1 MTRLERHLV
10 FAALLAVALV
20 WVATGEA
27 NPSPG
32 RACLRPPFHG
42 ITETLDTGEI
52 VGKADARDWGCVGGG
67 DGSARALGVP
77 VPPPPSGVCLQPASP
92 NPATG
97 AVRIRFTI
105 GEVRQVRLTMYGQ
118 TRGGGPPTAVPV
130 RTLVDAQLQVG
141 AHEVTWDL
149 RNDLGERVPPGI
161 YRAVM
166 EAEPDVLCGD
176 IEIR

>member
-1 MTRLERHLV
+1 MTRHL
-10 FAALLAVALV
+10 AWATLLAFV
-20 WVATGEA
+20 WVATGKA
-27 NPSPG
+27 DPRP
-32 RACLRPPFHG
+32 ACLKPPFHG

-52 VGKADARDWGCVGGG
+52 IGKVDAKDWGCVGGS
-67 DGSARALGVP
+67 SARTFGVP
-77 VPPPPSGVCLQPASP
+77 VPPPPSGVCMQPASP

-97 AVRIRFTI
+97 AVRLLFTI
-105 GEVRQVRLTMYGQ
+105 GEVRHVRLTMYGQ

-130 RTLVDAQLQVG
+130 RNLVDAQLVAG

-149 RNDLGERVPPGI
+149 KNDVGERVPPGI

-166 EAEPDVLCGD
+166 EAGSDVLCGD

>member
-1 MTRLERHLV
+1 MTRLHRSLA
-10 FAALLAVALV
+10 FAAFLALAP
-20 WVATGEA
+20 ASMGEA
-27 NPSPG
+27 DPSPAK
-32 RACLRPPFHG
+32 ACLRPPFHG
-42 ITETLDTGEI
+42 ITETLDTGEV
-52 VGKADARDWGCVGGG
+52 VGKVDARDWGCVGGG
-67 DGSARALGVP
+67 DGSARVLGVP

-97 AVRIRFTI
+97 AVRMRFTI
-105 GEVRQVRLTMYGQ
+105 GEVRHVRLTMYGQ
-118 TRGGGPPTAVPV
+118 TRGGGPPDVFAV

-149 RNDLGERVPPGI
+149 RNDVGERVPPGI